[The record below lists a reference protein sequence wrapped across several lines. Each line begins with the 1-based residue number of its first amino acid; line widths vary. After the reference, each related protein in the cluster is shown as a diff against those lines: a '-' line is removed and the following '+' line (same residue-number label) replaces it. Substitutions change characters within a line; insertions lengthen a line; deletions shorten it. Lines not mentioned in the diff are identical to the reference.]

1 MSGSINKRIE
11 QAINDAKKISENPIS
26 AYLQNLKTTEGT
38 PAVYDAVIRQSMTK
52 YRIPEYIQEQILDGD
67 GA

>member
-26 AYLQNLKTTEGT
+26 AYLQNLKATEGT
-38 PAVYDAVIRQSMTK
+38 PAVYDAVIKQSMTK
-52 YRIPEYIQEQILDGD
+52 HRIPAHIQEQILDGD

>member
-11 QAINDAKKISENPIS
+11 KAIDEAKKISENPIS
-26 AYLQNLKTTEGT
+26 AYLRNLQANEGT
-38 PAVYDAVIRQSMTK
+38 AAVYDTVIKQSMTK
-52 YRIPEYIQEQILDGD
+52 HRIPACIQEQILDGD